1 MKARMR
7 VLVTG
12 VSGFVGHYLLEL
24 LLKKKHQVFGIG
36 HTTPDSVLHFVKGL
50 TLFKTDLRD
59 AEGLRSDLKTSRPD
73 QVYHLGGIA
82 SVKRF
87 DTDLKNSFEINTVG
101 SLNLFE
107 AARSVGLQSPIVLI
121 SSAEVYGALSRNEVP
136 VRESHPVNP
145 CNFYGVSKAS
155 AEFLAIN
162 YWKSCGL
169 RIVIL
174 RPFNHIGPGQ
184 AADFVTASFA
194 KQIAEIKRGKREP
207 VIEVG
212 NLKSKRDFTDVR
224 DIVRAYDTAA
234 RKCAGG
240 EVYNI
245 CSGKLYEV
253 GEVLERMIAIAG
265 VKLKVKKATDR
276 LRKVDITYVCGSP
289 DKFMKKTGWKPIFT
303 IENTLKD
310 LLDFWMERV

>member
-1 MKARMR
+1 MR
-7 VLVTG
+7 TLVTG
-12 VSGFVGHYLLEL
+12 VSGFVGHYLFEL
-24 LLKKKHQVFGIG
+24 LLKRKHQVFGIG

-59 AEGLRSDLKTSRPD
+59 AEGLKSDMKTSRPD

-107 AARSVGLQSPIVLI
+107 AARAGGLKGPVVLI
-121 SSAEVYGALSRNEVP
+121 SSAEVYGTLSKKDVP
-136 VRESHPVNP
+136 VRETQPVNP

-155 AEFLAIN
+155 AEFFAAN
-162 YWKSCGL
+162 YWKNYGTK
-169 RIVIL
+169 VITL

-224 DIVRAYDTAA
+224 DIVDAYHTAA
-234 RKCAGG
+234 AKCAAG
-240 EVYNI
+240 EVYNV
-245 CSGKLYEV
+245 CSGRMHEV
-253 GEVLERMIAIAG
+253 GEILERLTAIAG
-265 VKLKVKKATDR
+265 VKLKVKRAKDR
-276 LRKVDITYVCGSP
+276 LRRVDITYVCGCP
-289 DKFMKKTGWKPIFT
+289 DKFMRKTGWRPRYA
-303 IENTLKD
+303 IEDTLKD
-310 LLDFWMERV
+310 LLDYWMERV

>member
-1 MKARMR
+1 MR

-12 VSGFVGHYLLEL
+12 VSGFVGHYLLDL

-36 HTTPDSVLHFVKGL
+36 HTTPDSVLHYVKGL

-59 AEGLRSDLKTSRPD
+59 VAGLTHDLKTSRPD
-73 QVYHLGGIA
+73 QIYHLGGIA

-87 DTDLKNSFEINTVG
+87 DTDIKNSFEINTVG

-107 AARSVGLQSPIVLI
+107 AARTTGLQSPIVLI
-121 SSAEVYGALSRNEVP
+121 SSAEVYGALSKNEVP
-136 VRESHPVNP
+136 VRESHPVSP

-162 YWKSCGL
+162 YWKNYGL
-169 RIVIL
+169 KIVIL

-224 DIVRAYDTAA
+224 DIVNAYHTAA
-234 RKCAGG
+234 AKCGGG
-240 EVYNI
+240 EVYNV
-245 CSGKLYEV
+245 CSGRMYEV
-253 GEVLERMIAIAG
+253 GEILEQLIAIAG
-265 VKLKVKKATDR
+265 VHVKIRKSRDR
-276 LRKVDITYVCGSP
+276 MRKVDITYVCGSSE
-289 DKFMKKTGWKPIFT
+289 KFNKKTGWRPQFA
-303 IENTLKD
+303 IEDTLKD
-310 LLDFWMERV
+310 LLDYWMERV